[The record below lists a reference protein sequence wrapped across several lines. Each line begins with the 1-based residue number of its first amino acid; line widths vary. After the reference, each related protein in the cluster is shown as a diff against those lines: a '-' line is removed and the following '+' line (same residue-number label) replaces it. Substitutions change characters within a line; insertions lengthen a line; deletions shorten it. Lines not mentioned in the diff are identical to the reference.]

1 MLTKNEQWSY
11 AGFQAIANTTRVGS
25 GYSAINDVNA
35 PNGGGFSDFQESFF
49 FAEVL
54 KYAYLIHTDLDA
66 EYQVAGQEG
75 KNTWVFNTEAHP
87 FMVSGWNNSLPL
99 EWSRPLGWNV
109 GFGEI

>member
-35 PNGGGFSDFQESFF
+35 PNG
-49 FAEVL
+49 
-54 KYAYLIHTDLDA
+54 LIHTDLDA

-87 FMVSGWNNSLPL
+87 FMVSG
-99 EWSRPLGWNV
+99 
-109 GFGEI
+109 